1 MFSTIDADVLAAL
14 VGTAIATAATPGPN
28 NLLMLS
34 TSASFGRM
42 RALPVYLG
50 ICLGFPFMVLVV
62 SATVHWFGQQMLQGM
77 DYLRW
82 AGAAFLLFIAWK
94 LFTAAP
100 GGHAGDKAEAGSV
113 EKNVARNRPVSFWQ
127 VVLLQWLNPK
137 AWGMAAAT
145 TAIAGQAWLLPAIV
159 YLVVIFPAVGIWY
172 LSGGLLRRYILG
184 TPYERHLNRALA
196 LLLALSVIMILW

>member
-1 MFSTIDADVLAAL
+1 MLSAIDTDVLAAL
-14 VGTAIATAATPGPN
+14 AGTAVATAATPGPN

-34 TSASFGRM
+34 TSAAYGRL

-62 SATVHWFGQQMLQGM
+62 SATVHWFGQQMLAGM
-77 DYLRW
+77 EYLRW

-94 LFTAAP
+94 LFTAEP
-100 GGHAGDKAEAGSV
+100 GGHTERNGG
-113 EKNVARNRPVSFWQ
+113 RNRPVSFWQ
-127 VVLLQWLNPK
+127 VVALQWLNPK

-145 TAIAGQAWLLPAIV
+145 TAIAGQAWMLPAIV

-172 LSGGLLRRYILG
+172 FSGGLLRRYVLG
-184 TPYERHLNRALA
+184 TPYERHLNRAMA
-196 LLLALSVIMILW
+196 LLLAVSVVMILW

>member
-1 MFSTIDADVLAAL
+1 MAL
-14 VGTAIATAATPGPN
+14 TSTAIATAATPGPN

-34 TSASFGRM
+34 SSATFGRR

-77 DYLRW
+77 EYLRW

-94 LFTAAP
+94 LFTAEP
-100 GGHAGDKAEAGSV
+100 GGHTADGPGGETGSSAG
-113 EKNVARNRPVSFWQ
+113 RNRPVSFWQ

-145 TAIAGQAWLLPAIV
+145 TAIAGQAWLLPAAI

-172 LSGGLLRRYILG
+172 LSGGLLRRYVLG
-184 TPYERHLNRALA
+184 TPYERHLNRAMA
-196 LLLALSVIMILW
+196 LLLALSVAMILW

>member
-1 MFSTIDADVLAAL
+1 MAL
-14 VGTAIATAATPGPN
+14 TTTAIATAATPGPN

-34 TSASFGRM
+34 SSATFGRR

-62 SATVHWFGQQMLQGM
+62 SATVHWFGQRMLQGM
-77 DYLRW
+77 AILRW

-94 LFTAAP
+94 LFTAEP
-100 GGHAGDKAEAGSV
+100 GGHVAERAGGEAEGGSTDDP
-113 EKNVARNRPVSFWQ
+113 ARNRPVSFWQ

-145 TAIAGQAWLLPAIV
+145 TAIAGQAWLLPAAV
-159 YLVVIFPAVGIWY
+159 YFVVIFPAVGIWY
-172 LSGGLLRRYILG
+172 LSGGLLRRYVLG
-184 TPYERHLNRALA
+184 TPYERHLNRAMA
-196 LLLALSVIMILW
+196 LLLALSVVMIVW

>member
-1 MFSTIDADVLAAL
+1 MVFTIDADVLAAL

-34 TSASFGRM
+34 TSATFGRM

-77 DYLRW
+77 EYLRW

-100 GGHAGDKAEAGSV
+100 GGHAADAAESENGAG
-113 EKNVARNRPVSFWQ
+113 RNRPVSFWQ

-145 TAIAGQAWLLPAIV
+145 TAIAGQAWLLPAII
-159 YLVVIFPAVGIWY
+159 YLVAIFPAVGIWY
-172 LSGGLLRRYILG
+172 LSGGLLRRYVLG
-184 TPYERHLNRALA
+184 TPYERHLNRAMA
-196 LLLALSVIMILW
+196 LLLALSVVMILW

>member
-1 MFSTIDADVLAAL
+1 MAL
-14 VGTAIATAATPGPN
+14 TSTAIATAATPGPN

-34 TSASFGRM
+34 SSATFGRR
-42 RALPVYLG
+42 RAFPVYLG

-77 DYLRW
+77 EYLRW

-94 LFTAAP
+94 LFTAEP
-100 GGHAGDKAEAGSV
+100 GDHAAG
-113 EKNVARNRPVSFWQ
+113 EMEGGPGRNRPVSFWQ

-145 TAIAGQAWLLPAIV
+145 TAIAGQAWLLPAAI

-172 LSGGLLRRYILG
+172 LSGGLLRRYVLG
-184 TPYERHLNRALA
+184 TPYERHLNRAMA
-196 LLLALSVIMILW
+196 LLLALSVAMILW

>member
-1 MFSTIDADVLAAL
+1 MAFMPDTQVILAL
-14 VGTAIATAATPGPN
+14 VSTAIATAATPGPN

-34 TSASFGRM
+34 SSATFGRR

-77 DYLRW
+77 EYLRW

-94 LFTAAP
+94 LFTAEP
-100 GGHAGDKAEAGSV
+100 GGHAADEIEGGPM
-113 EKNVARNRPVSFWQ
+113 RNRPVSFWQ

-145 TAIAGQAWLLPAIV
+145 TAIAGQAWLLPAAV
-159 YLVVIFPAVGIWY
+159 YFVVIFPAVGIWY
-172 LSGGLLRRYILG
+172 LSGGLLRRHVLG
-184 TPYERHLNRALA
+184 TPYERHLNRAMA
-196 LLLALSVIMILW
+196 LLLALSVLMIVW